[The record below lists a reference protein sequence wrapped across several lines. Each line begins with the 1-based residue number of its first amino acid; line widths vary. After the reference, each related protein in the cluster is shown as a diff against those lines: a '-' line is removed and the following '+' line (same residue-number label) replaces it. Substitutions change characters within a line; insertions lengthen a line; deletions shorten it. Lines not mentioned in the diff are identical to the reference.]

1 MNIPPEDVLG
11 ENYHPPTTAESLH
24 KEGET
29 FTFPYYMVGDEIFQ
43 LKDYLMRP
51 YPGGRRGKLPID
63 KAVFNYRLSRARRVI
78 ENSFGILVARWRLF
92 RKPIRADKDN
102 VTSYTLAAVILHNYL
117 QQAENASYCSR
128 GFVDSEIDADFRPGV
143 WRCAVR
149 DDFACFKPF
158 VKAHGSRYENSAVKM
173 KADLKHYLNS
183 AEGLLPWQLDYVQR
197 NGRAD
202 DEGNED
208 IDLDIRV

>member
-1 MNIPPEDVLG
+1 M
-11 ENYHPPTTAESLH
+11 ESLH

-78 ENSFGILVARWRLF
+78 KNSFGILVARWILF

-102 VTSYTLAAVILHNYL
+102 LASYTLAAVTLHNYL
-117 QQAENASYCSR
+117 QQTENASYCPR
-128 GFVDSEIDADFRPGV
+128 GFVDSEIDADFRPGE
-143 WRCAVR
+143 WRRAVR
-149 DDFACFKPF
+149 DDFGCFKPF

-173 KADLKHYLNS
+173 REDLKHYLNS
-183 AEGLLPWQLDYVQR
+183 EEGSLTWQLDYVQR
-197 NGRAD
+197 NGRVD

-208 IDLDIRV
+208 IHV